1 MQKNNLARFTDHIC
15 QLPIKVGSISKGQ
28 SNFLTSFL
36 KAHPEIQTVLE
47 TGFNVGLSA
56 AVMMN
61 ANPNLTITSFD
72 IFWFDCTRRAKL
84 LLDIYFPKRH
94 TLIAGNSINTLP
106 TFFSQHP
113 TYHPDLVFIDGGH
126 EDPIPL
132 LDLYYILKQVKPG
145 TWVII
150 DDYCKAHGMSGVIKG
165 VNFFITNKILCEI
178 EYMSDDTDRGWVVA
192 KRSEEP
198 IPDVPMAHDDD
209 EIECLLRDTESH
221 YP

>member
-1 MQKNNLARFTDHIC
+1 MEKTKFDLFMDHIC
-15 QLPIKVGSISKGQ
+15 QLPVKVGSISESQ
-28 SNFLTSFL
+28 SNFLRNFL
-36 KAHPEIQTVLE
+36 KARPEIETVLE
-47 TGFNVGLSA
+47 TGFNVGLSS
-56 AVMMN
+56 AVMMS
-61 ANPNLTITSFD
+61 ANPKLHITSFD

-106 TFFSQHP
+106 TFFLQHP
-113 TYHPDLVFIDGGH
+113 TFCPDLVFIDGGH

-132 LDLYYILKQVKPG
+132 LDLYYILKHIKPG
-145 TWVII
+145 TWIII
-150 DDYCKAHGMSGVIKG
+150 DDYCKTHGMSGVIKG
-165 VNFFITNKILCEI
+165 VNFFITNKILCNI

-198 IPDVPMAHDDD
+198 MPDVPMAYDED
-209 EIECLLRDTESH
+209 EIECLLRDVESH